1 MLQNNSK
8 DNKLEIQDLGRIP
21 VSEISDW
28 QKMFEKY
35 GTQWAFQYS
44 AEEWDSWKKDPTR
57 AWFME
62 TEIPFEE

>member
-35 GTQWAFQYS
+35 EQVPKSVQEKILS
-44 AEEWDSWKKDPTR
+44 KKD
-57 AWFME
+57 
-62 TEIPFEE
+62 